1 MKKIFAKIHLWF
13 SIPLGIILTVICLS
27 GATLVFESE
36 ITRVINPQI
45 YHVEASAG
53 AQPLVPS
60 QLVARIGEQ
69 IPDSLHLVS
78 LELTTRNDEPCMAVF
93 RETGRKQMSVNPY
106 TGDVNGWAESPAF
119 FNTMRKLHRWL
130 LDPPAAKGEK
140 SVGKVIVGISTLS
153 LVLILIS
160 GLLLWI
166 PSSRKALRNRLKVS
180 VSNGRRR
187 FWYDFHVS
195 LGFYAILPLLVMAL
209 TGLTWSFGWYRTVA
223 YALFSGAQTTVA
235 TKEHPSQRD
244 NSVDRKRHEG
254 SNMRHGDHKSADGQT
269 MTKADTF
276 DYAVWD
282 EVLAQLTA
290 HYPVYKAITLTQTEA
305 QVRRQ
310 AAIRRT
316 DRVTFDSQSG
326 RLREIDRYEDTPRQQ
341 RLRGWF
347 YAFHTGLWGGIWTKL
362 LYFLATLIGATL
374 PLTGYYL
381 WWKRT
386 SNRAK
391 TK

>member
-1 MKKIFAKIHLWF
+1 MKKVFAKIHLWL
-13 SIPLGIILTVICLS
+13 SIPLGIVLTVVCLS

-36 ITRVINPQI
+36 ITRAFNPRI
-45 YHVEASAG
+45 YRVEALAG
-53 AQPLVPS
+53 AQPLAPS
-60 QLVARIGEQ
+60 RLVARIGEQ
-69 IPDSLHLVS
+69 MPDSLHLVS
-78 LELTTRNDEPCMAVF
+78 LELPARSDEPCMAVF
-93 RETGRKQMSVNPY
+93 RQTGRKQLSIDPY

-119 FNTMRKLHRWL
+119 FSTMRKLHRWL
-130 LDPPAAKGEK
+130 LDPPAVKGEK
-140 SVGKVIVGISTLS
+140 SVGKVIVGISTLV
-153 LVLILIS
+153 LVLILVS
-160 GLLLWI
+160 GLVLWI
-166 PSSRKALRNRLKVS
+166 PRSCKALRNRLKVS

-187 FWYDFHVS
+187 MWYDSHVS

-209 TGLTWSFGWYRTVA
+209 TGLTWSFGWYRTAA
-223 YALFSGAQTTVA
+223 YALFGGAQTTVA
-235 TKEHPSQRD
+235 VKEHPSQRD
-244 NSVDRKRHEG
+244 SSVDRKRHDG
-254 SNMRHGDHKSADGQT
+254 SDTRHGDRKSVERQT
-269 MTKADTF
+269 KNGTDTF

-310 AAIRRT
+310 AAMRRA
-316 DRVTFDSQSG
+316 DRVTFDPQSG
-326 RLREIDRYEDTPRQQ
+326 RLGEINRYEDTPQQQ

-347 YAFHTGLWGGIWTKL
+347 YAFHTGSWGGVWTKL
-362 LYFLATLIGATL
+362 LYFLAALIGATL